1 MNHTFYIRLY
11 VFGQY
16 VNAVSQKQ
24 KVDLNNYFDVVH
36 PGVPVIKPKIVC
48 KPELQ
53 YTADC
58 PPYIR
63 LMVDNLYQQAF
74 SR

>member
-1 MNHTFYIRLY
+1 MTHTFYLRLY

-16 VNAVSQKQ
+16 VRSISRKQ
-24 KVDLNNYFDVVH
+24 KVDLKKYFTVVH
-36 PGVPVIKPKIVC
+36 PGVPVIKPKTAC

-58 PPYIR
+58 PPY
-63 LMVDNLYQQAF
+63 VKTVVENLYQQAF
-74 SR
+74 NP